1 MCLTLSGGRLCSFS
15 PCIEQV
21 QRACEKMRELGFREI
36 QTMEC
41 LLREY
46 NIQTTN
52 MPVADLGFDTVGERT
67 PGSGPINNSTSGMR
81 EPQVGKVQQA
91 YESWRRKRPFQRGT
105 NNKGEDAKKRSKDEG
120 EDDGEEESSDDN
132 ELEEDEQGMKEGVE
146 GETTSNNKNGNDTGT
161 KEGEDSK
168 VDSKGNTSNQKYIY
182 TCKSA
187 APKLVVPGHTGY
199 LTFATLFPEFT

>member
-1 MCLTLSGGRLCSFS
+1 MCSFS

-21 QRACEKMRELGFREI
+21 QRACEKLRELGFREI
-36 QTMEC
+36 QTMEY

-52 MPVADLGFDTVGERT
+52 MPVADLGFETFGECT

-91 YESWRRKRPFQRGT
+91 YESWRRKRPFQRVT
-105 NNKGEDAKKRSKDEG
+105 NTKGEGPQKRSKDEG

-132 ELEEDEQGMKEGVE
+132 ELGEDEQVKNEEVE
-146 GETTSNNKNGNDTGT
+146 AESTSDNRSGNDT
-161 KEGEDSK
+161 KDNADSK
-168 VDSKGNTSNQKYIY
+168 ADSKGNRSNQKYIY

>member
-1 MCLTLSGGRLCSFS
+1 MCSFS

-21 QRACEKMRELGFREI
+21 QRACERMRELGFREI

-52 MPVADLGFDTVGERT
+52 MPVADLGFETFGECT

-105 NNKGEDAKKRSKDEG
+105 NAKGEELQKRPKDEG

-132 ELEEDEQGMKEGVE
+132 ELGEDEQVKNEVE
-146 GETTSNNKNGNDTGT
+146 GESTSDNRNGNDT
-161 KEGEDSK
+161 KDNADSK
-168 VDSKGNTSNQKYIY
+168 VDSKGNMSNQKYIY

>member
-1 MCLTLSGGRLCSFS
+1 
-15 PCIEQV
+15 
-21 QRACEKMRELGFREI
+21 
-36 QTMEC
+36 MEC

-52 MPVADLGFDTVGERT
+52 MPVADLGFETFGERT
-67 PGSGPINNSTSGMR
+67 PGSGPISNSISGMR

-91 YESWRRKRPFQRGT
+91 YESWRRKRPFQRST
-105 NNKGEDAKKRSKDEG
+105 NTKGEEPQKRPKDEV

-132 ELEEDEQGMKEGVE
+132 ELGEDEQVKNEEVE
-146 GETTSNNKNGNDTGT
+146 AESTSDNRNGNDTQDNA
-161 KEGEDSK
+161 DSK